1 VEDDI
6 MSRVS
11 KLLVRPVL
19 WAAAA
24 VLAASPALAQ
34 TVEAGSWINLF
45 DGETTF
51 GWTSLGDA
59 NWKVVDGVL
68 TADEGTGGLLATTS
82 RFKDYEL
89 TLKVRV
95 SRPGT
100 TGVVVRGALEGHA
113 SENGS
118 GVIALGGEEGEAAWQ
133 EVSVKALGGSVE
145 ATVDGKAV
153 EGLAA
158 TNAAGIIGIQY
169 HAYHRY
175 NHVRKPSKVEVSEVK
190 LRPLQLTPIFNGVNL
205 DGWNII
211 PDRESKFEV
220 VDGALRITNGNGQI
234 ETAGTYKNFLLQ
246 LDIISNGKELNS
258 GVFFRGPVGVFW
270 KGYESQVRNQW
281 LKDDR
286 TKPVD
291 FGTGGMY
298 GVQETR
304 KVVPSDFEWFSKT
317 VIADGNHFAVWIN
330 GYQVSDLYDTRP
342 ASAEDDGKN
351 GYVKIAGTIHLQG
364 HDPTTDLS
372 FKNIN
377 LSQY

>member
-1 VEDDI
+1 

-11 KLLVRPVL
+11 KWLVRPVL
-19 WAAAA
+19 WTAAA
-24 VLAASPALAQ
+24 VLMAGPSVAQ

-51 GWTSLGDA
+51 GWTNLGDA
-59 NWKVVDGVL
+59 GWKVVDGVL
-68 TADEGTGGLLATTS
+68 TAEEGTGGLLATTS
-82 RFKDYEL
+82 RFKDFEL
-89 TLKVRV
+89 SLKIRV

-100 TGVVVRGALEGHA
+100 TGVVVRGALEGHP

-118 GVIALGGEEGEAAWQ
+118 GVITLGGEEGEAAWQ
-133 EVSVKALGGSVE
+133 EVHVKALGNSVE
-145 ATVDGKAV
+145 ATVDGKPV
-153 EGLAA
+153 EGFAA
-158 TNAAGIIGIQY
+158 TNAAGVIGIEY

-175 NHVRKPSKVEVSEVK
+175 NQSRKPAKVEVSEVK
-190 LRPLQLTPIFNGVNL
+190 LRPLQLTPLFNGTSL

-211 PDRESKFEV
+211 PDHESEFSV
-220 VDGALRITNGNGQI
+220 ADGAIHIVHGNGQI

-291 FGTGGMY
+291 FGTGGIY

-304 KVVPSDFEWFSKT
+304 KVVSSDHEWFTKT

-330 GYQVSDLYDTRP
+330 GYQVSDLFDTRP
-342 ASAEDDGKN
+342 LNDEHDGKN
-351 GYVKIAGTIHLQG
+351 GFVSDAGTIHLQG

-377 LSQY
+377 ISQY